1 MPIIDPEQ
9 LTRMNLDERI
19 ETALLAQDCDT
30 PLTAA
35 IALVHALHAE
45 GLTKQAIADAYNA
58 AYQRHDGDD
67 DATAY
72 DALGDVLHCLTG
84 WCPAKMRLLPDEP
97 DVTLS

>member
-1 MPIIDPEQ
+1 M
-9 LTRMNLDERI
+9 TLDERI

-45 GLTKQAIADAYNA
+45 GMTKQAIADAYQA
-58 AYQRHDGDD
+58 AYQRHDGDA

-72 DALGDVLHCLTG
+72 DALGEVLDFLTG
-84 WCPAKMRLLPDEP
+84 GCAPKMRLLPDEA
-97 DVTLS
+97 DVTLTPKTQSTIV